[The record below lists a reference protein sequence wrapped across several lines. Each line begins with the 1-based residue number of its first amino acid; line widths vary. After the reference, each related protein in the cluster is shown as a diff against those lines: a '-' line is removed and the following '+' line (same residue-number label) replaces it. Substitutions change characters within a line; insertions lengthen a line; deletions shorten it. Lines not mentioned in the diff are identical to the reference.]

1 MAKIIACEEVGVE
14 ETYDLEVD
22 HEDHQFYL
30 SNGVLTSNSH
40 AVSYSM
46 ISFQCAWLLNYY
58 PSEWM
63 AAFLDKTGDKDKEKA
78 INIAKSFG
86 FEIKS
91 IDVNTSTDK
100 WEISEDGKTLIQP
113 MTSIKGLGDS
123 AFNEI
128 QNYRPFKT
136 VEEFLFHPYMSYSK
150 VNKKALDVLCRV
162 GALDSLI
169 DERFSGLKH
178 FWSVIAVDRPRNEKK
193 FLQNIDKYRPEG
205 EFTEPEKISFL
216 TDLTGMFP
224 INRIVPTELI
234 QKLDEKGIRPLG
246 EYDPE
251 LQFVW
256 FIPRNIEIKKTK
268 TGKTYWIVDVID
280 STNIN
285 NKIRCWSIREN
296 EVLDINRPYIAKLD
310 YDEQWGF
317 STRSITKNFRLI
329 G

>member
-58 PSEWM
+58 PVEWM
-63 AAFLDKTGDKDKEKA
+63 AAFLDKTSDKEKEKA

-86 FEIKS
+86 FKVKS
-91 IDVNTSTDK
+91 IDVNTSGDR
-100 WEISEDGKTLIQP
+100 WEISEDGQTLIQP
-113 MTSIKGLGDS
+113 MTSIKGLGD
-123 AFNEI
+123 AAYKEI
-128 QNYRPFKT
+128 SNYRPFKT
-136 VEEFLFHPYMSYSK
+136 IEEFLFNEYVSYSK
-150 VNKKALDVLCRV
+150 LNKKALDVLVRV
-162 GALDSLI
+162 GALDELM
-169 DERFSGLKH
+169 DERFTGMKH
-178 FWSVIAVDRPRNEKK
+178 FWSAIAVDRPRNEKK
-193 FLQNIDKYRPEG
+193 LLENIKKYEEEG
-205 EFTEPEKISFL
+205 DFSEQEKILFL
-216 TDLTGMFP
+216 TDLTGHFP
-224 INRIVPTELI
+224 LNRVMSLEMMERLE
-234 QKLDEKGIRPLG
+234 EKFIRPLA

-256 FIPRNIEIKKTK
+256 FIPRNIEVKKTK
-268 TGKTYWIVDVID
+268 KGKAYWIVDVID
-280 STNIN
+280 STNTN
-285 NKIRCWSIREN
+285 NKIRCWS
-296 EVLDINRPYIAKLD
+296 VTPKDSLALNRPYIARLD

-317 STRSITKNFRLI
+317 STRSVSKNFRVI